1 MLRDELAKAVREK
14 EECRQQMT
22 LLRKEMSELKDNNNV
37 CIVFVLSHVKSRLGR
52 MYSKPFAA
60 LL

>member
-1 MLRDELAKAVREK
+1 MLRGELAKAVREK

-22 LLRKEMSELKDNNNV
+22 LLRQEMSELKDNNDV

-52 MYSKPFAA
+52 RMYSKPKA